1 MRFEYVL
8 WLLKANKQSFQIR
21 ISFGVMWGR
30 WGQKHEFTY
39 FYTMFYNCFNIT
51 VLIII
56 LNFQNV
62 LKYKNY
68 LNLLC
73 ISFKIK

>member
-1 MRFEYVL
+1 
-8 WLLKANKQSFQIR
+8 
-21 ISFGVMWGR
+21 MWGR
-30 WGQKHEFTY
+30 WGQKYEFTS
-39 FYTMFYNCFNIT
+39 FYTMFYNCYKII
-51 VLIII
+51 VLVMI

-68 LNLLC
+68 GNLLC